1 MRIGALEVLPVI
13 DGSWRHAASEMYA
26 SRPDDEAWAP
36 HRYLLDEDGM
46 LELTLGGFLVRHERN
61 ERVVLVALG
70 LGHNELFDM
79 EGGRMLDSL
88 ATLGVAPADVTDVVF
103 THLHLDHIGWATVD
117 GEPVFPEATY
127 RCDAADWE
135 WFVEAPPETPSVRMN
150 RMLAQQQE
158 LLAPLADRLEPWS
171 ADGPIAP
178 GVDVVRIPGHTPGS
192 SLVVLN
198 DADQRALLLGDVV
211 HCPVELLDDEWDGM
225 FDVDP
230 VQAKAARNALV
241 RELEGEDVPVAAAH
255 FPGLRFGR
263 FFPGQAPRR
272 WEFVS

>member
-26 SRPDDEAWAP
+26 SQPDDEAWAP
-36 HRYLLDEDGM
+36 HRYLLDDDGM
-46 LELTLGGFLVRHERN
+46 VELTIGGFLVRHERN
-61 ERVVLVALG
+61 ERVVLVDLG
-70 LGHNELFDM
+70 LGGNELFDM
-79 EGGRMLDSL
+79 QGGAMLDSL
-88 ATLGVAPADVTDVVF
+88 AALGLRPDEVTDVVF

-117 GEPVFPEATY
+117 GEAVFPNATY

-135 WFVEAPPETPSVRMN
+135 HFVTHPPETKSRRMQH
-150 RMLAQQQE
+150 MLDQQVA
-158 LLAPLADRLEPWS
+158 LLAPLADRVTPWD
-171 ADGPIAP
+171 ADGAIAP
-178 GVDVVRIPGHTPGS
+178 GVDIVRTPGHTPGS

-198 DADQRALLLGDVV
+198 DGAERALLLGDVV

-241 RELEGEDVPVAAAH
+241 RELEGGDVSVAAAH

-263 FFPGQAPRR
+263 ILPGQQHRR
-272 WEFVS
+272 FEFLG

>member
-61 ERVVLVALG
+61 DRVVLVDLG
-70 LGHNELFDM
+70 LGHHQLFDM
-79 EGGRMLDSL
+79 EGWRMLDSL
-88 ATLGVAPADVTDVVF
+88 ATLGVTPADVTDVVF

-127 RCDAADWE
+127 RCDAADWD
-135 WFVEAPPETPSVRMN
+135 WFIDSPPETSSRTMN

-158 LLAPLADRLEPWS
+158 LLAPLADRLEPWT
-171 ADGPIAP
+171 ADGAIAP
-178 GVDVVRIPGHTPGS
+178 GVDIVRIPGHTPGS

-198 DADQRALLLGDVV
+198 DGDQRALLLGDVV
-211 HCPVELLDDEWDGM
+211 HCPVELLDDEWDGLA
-225 FDVDP
+225 DVDP
-230 VQAKAARNALV
+230 ELALRTRRALA
-241 RELEGEDVPVAAAH
+241 RELEGADVPVAAAH
-255 FPGLRFGR
+255 FEGLQFGR
-263 FFPGQAPRR
+263 LLAGAGTRSWRFD
-272 WEFVS
+272 